1 VKDKQRILNFV
12 EESKREMVDLQRILT
27 AVPAIAPESGGEGEL
42 KKAEVLEGFLRQAG
56 FKEILRL
63 DAPDPRVESGLRPNL
78 VAGIEGEL
86 PGPTLWIMSHLDI
99 VPPGEMSLWESDPY
113 SMIEKEGVI
122 YGRGV
127 EDNQQ
132 GLTASLFAVLAFLRQ
147 GIKPR
152 YPVKLL
158 FVADEEVGSEYGIKY
173 LLKKSVL
180 FRKGDWFLVPD
191 SGRPDGTMLE
201 VAEKSVLWLKFK
213 TEGKQ
218 CHASMP
224 ELGRNA
230 FLAASDLV
238 LRIAD
243 LANKYPERNPIFDPP
258 VSTFVPTKKE
268 ANVPNV
274 NTLPG
279 EDIFYLDCRILPS
292 LPVDTVLKE
301 IEARMKT
308 VEEKYGVKISY
319 TTVQRTE
326 SIPTSSEAPLVSAL
340 AGAVREVYDVEAKP
354 VGIGGGTVAA
364 YLRNEGYDTVV
375 WSRLDESAHQP
386 NEYCRLDNLVGDCK
400 VMALLI
406 LEGRK

>member
-1 VKDKQRILNFV
+1 MKDKQRILNFV